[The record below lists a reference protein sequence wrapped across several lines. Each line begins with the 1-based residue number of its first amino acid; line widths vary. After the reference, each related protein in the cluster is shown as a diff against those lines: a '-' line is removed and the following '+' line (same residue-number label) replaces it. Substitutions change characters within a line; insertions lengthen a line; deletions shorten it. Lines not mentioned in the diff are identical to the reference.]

1 MDALM
6 CECTGQCGPEVLG
19 SIFNA
24 VENQE
29 EHDVDWISA
38 ITCSPHIQEIAADT
52 VRHKETQQEL
62 LKALLQDTAEN
73 VWRETRQDER

>member
-1 MDALM
+1 M

-29 EHDVDWISA
+29 EHDVAWISA

-52 VRHKETQQEL
+52 QSDIKKHSKSY
-62 LKALLQDTAEN
+62 
-73 VWRETRQDER
+73 

>member
-1 MDALM
+1 MNTDADFLSRAHVSMDALM

-29 EHDVDWISA
+29 EHDVAWISA

-52 VRHKETQQEL
+52 QSDIKKHSKSY
-62 LKALLQDTAEN
+62 
-73 VWRETRQDER
+73 